1 MRLNEEP
8 SRRTRARTY
17 YDILGVPTGAGV
29 NHIRDSYRLLTKK
42 TSITDLAYQALTDP
56 EKRREYDAYLGQSVP
71 LAQGESEV
79 EPDWGVR
86 GREKCSCGKIL
97 ELDDEW
103 LCRECWGRLNYFVV
117 FDMFGGH
124 VLHEDHVYAEP
135 DPDGN
140 QSEQQAEQP
149 AFCTVYGP
157 FTIEEA
163 EDFLRERNELR
174 GSR

>member
-1 MRLNEEP
+1 MRSNQEP
-8 SRRTRARTY
+8 SQRTRAHTY

-42 TSITDLAYQALTDP
+42 TSITDLAYQTLTDP
-56 EKRREYDAYLGQSVP
+56 AKLREYDAWLGQSMP
-71 LAQGESEV
+71 QGQEEAKI

-86 GREKCSCGKIL
+86 GREKCSCGVVL
-97 ELDDEW
+97 NLDDDW
-103 LCRECWGRLNYFVV
+103 YCPECCLKVFYFVV

-124 VLHEDHVYAEP
+124 ILHEDQVFTEP

-140 QSEQQAEQP
+140 ESRQVPP
-149 AFCTVYGP
+149 AFCSAFGP

-163 EDFLRERNELR
+163 EDFLRERNKLR
-174 GSR
+174 GKQ